1 MAEIGLSFSTKTRR
15 PEEWLIDREDCE
27 NVEDTSTQV
36 RKSVS
41 TQVRK
46 LIICL
51 GKDTCKM
58 AELQERLGISTR
70 EYIRK
75 QMIVPAI
82 SEGYVAKLHAA
93 NNSSNQAYFLT
104 PEGLKMLAELKD

>member
-1 MAEIGLSFSTKTRR
+1 
-15 PEEWLIDREDCE
+15 
-27 NVEDTSTQV
+27 
-36 RKSVS
+36 
-41 TQVRK
+41 
-46 LIICL
+46 
-51 GKDTCKM
+51 M

-82 SEGYVAKLHAA
+82 NEGYVAKLHAA
-93 NNSSNQAYFLT
+93 NNSSHQAYFLT